1 MFEAVTDIR
10 FYHLQ
15 RATLDELLPVL
26 LEKARER
33 GHRIVVKLGSAER
46 VASLDT
52 QLWTYRP
59 ESFLAHG
66 TASDGEADRQPIWLT
81 TVDENPN
88 SADMLVLADG
98 ATCAKVDGW
107 AVLCDLFDG
116 NDEEAVAAARSR
128 WTAWKTD
135 GHALTYWQQGPRGW
149 EKKAAT

>member
-1 MFEAVTDIR
+1 MTDIR

-33 GHRIVVKLGSAER
+33 GHRIVVKLGSPER
-46 VASLDT
+46 VATIDT

-59 ESFLAHG
+59 EGFLAHG
-66 TASDGEADRQPIWLT
+66 TKADGEADRQPIWLT
-81 TVDENPN
+81 TDDENPN
-88 SADMLVLADG
+88 GADMLVLADG
-98 ATCAKVDGW
+98 ATCARIDGW

-116 NDEEAVAAARSR
+116 NDDDAVAAARRR
-128 WTAWKTD
+128 WTEWKAA
-135 GHALTYWQQGPRGW
+135 GHALTYWQQGARGW

>member
-1 MFEAVTDIR
+1 MTDIR

-15 RATLDELLPVL
+15 RATLDELLPAL

-46 VASLDT
+46 IAAVDT

-66 TASDGEADRQPIWLT
+66 TSADGEAERQPIWLT
-81 TVDENPN
+81 TEDENPN
-88 SADMLVLADG
+88 GADMLVLADG
-98 ATCAKVDGW
+98 ATCARIDGW
-107 AVLCDLFDG
+107 SVLCDLFDG
-116 NDEEAVAAARSR
+116 NDEQAVAAARGR
-128 WTAWKTD
+128 WSAWKVE

>member
-1 MFEAVTDIR
+1 MTDVR

-46 VASLDT
+46 LAAIDA

-59 ESFLAHG
+59 ESFLPHG
-66 TASDGEADRQPIWLT
+66 HAGEGEPDRQPIWLT
-81 TVDENPN
+81 TTDENPN
-88 SADMLVLADG
+88 GADMLVLADG
-98 ATCAKVDGW
+98 ATCAQIDGW

-116 NDEEAVAAARSR
+116 NDETAVAAARKR
-128 WTAWKTD
+128 WTAWKAE

-149 EKKAAT
+149 EKK